1 MRFHNLDLN
10 LLVVLDSLLSERSVS
25 QTAQILHLTQ
35 PAISNALARLRLH
48 FEDDLFVQVGRR
60 MVPTPFA
67 EGLAGS
73 VRETMDSLRR
83 IVVKR
88 SEFDPMAAERT
99 FTFVC
104 SDYVFNVLMTGAIR
118 KLAAVAPRL
127 KIVVLL
133 SSDQSAPLLGEGKAD
148 FMIAPERKCDPA
160 HPSKALFSDRFACIA
175 WRDNPLIGANLTLE
189 RYLELEHISVTL
201 GPHNPP
207 HIEQESLDA
216 QGVERNIVVHAPTFN
231 CVAESIIGTNRIATI
246 HARNAAILAERLP
259 LKVLTPPVD
268 IATFT
273 ELLQWHKNREA
284 DAGAVWLREFLVDYA
299 RTL

>member
-10 LLVVLDSLLSERSVS
+10 LLVVLDSLLRERSVS
-25 QTAQILHLTQ
+25 QTAQALRLTQ

-48 FEDDLFVQVGRR
+48 FEDDLLVQVGRK

-67 EGLAGS
+67 EGLADP
-73 VRETMDSLRR
+73 VREAMDSLRR
-83 IVVKR
+83 IVVTR
-88 SEFDPMAAERT
+88 SEFDPSAAERT

-104 SDYVFNVLMTGAIR
+104 SDYVYNVLMTGALR
-118 KLAAVAPRL
+118 KLSTIAPRL
-127 KIVVLL
+127 KVVVLL
-133 SSDQSAPLLGEGKAD
+133 TSDQSAQLLGEGKVD

-160 HPSKALFSDRFACIA
+160 HPRTALFSDRFACIA
-175 WRDNPLIGANLTLE
+175 WRDNPLIGASLTLE
-189 RYLELEHISVTL
+189 RYLELEHVSVTL

-231 CVAESIIGTNRIATI
+231 CVAETVVGTNRIATV
-246 HARNAAILAERLP
+246 HARNAAVLAERLP
-259 LKVLTPPVD
+259 LKVLAPPVE

-273 ELLQWHKNREA
+273 EFLQWHKNRES
-284 DAGAVWLREFLVDYA
+284 DAGAVWLRDFLIEYA
-299 RTL
+299 QGL